1 MLLQPGRK
9 IADDARPC
17 LAVGVLGPHL
27 IIPWFVVVAST
38 FLATLGK
45 VHLLGNRVK
54 ELLAYSDRRLLL
66 EVKDFD
72 VL

>member
-1 MLLQPGRK
+1 MLLQPGGK
-9 IADDARPC
+9 VADDARPC

-27 IIPWFVVVAST
+27 VIPRFIVVAFT

-54 ELLAYSDRRLLL
+54 ELLAYCDRRLLL
-66 EVKDFD
+66 EVKDFN